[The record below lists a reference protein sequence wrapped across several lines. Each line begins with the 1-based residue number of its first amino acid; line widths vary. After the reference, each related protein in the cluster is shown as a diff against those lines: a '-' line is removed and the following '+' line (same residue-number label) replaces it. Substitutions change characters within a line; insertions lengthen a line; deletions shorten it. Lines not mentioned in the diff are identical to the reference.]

1 MYVLYA
7 PKIIYIYILY
17 IYIMIDADQVLVAYR
32 VGHVPQRCLG
42 GGEPWINP
50 YSLSPI
56 FYMAGSELGKAR
68 GQGT

>member
-1 MYVLYA
+1 
-7 PKIIYIYILY
+7 
-17 IYIMIDADQVLVAYR
+17 MIDADQVLVAYR